1 MQLKKSIHVSG
12 KCDNTDCLESQTR
25 LLAEIAHLRSKLK
38 ILEARSGISNLTGKE
53 NMCVKEETSEKNI
66 IKKNFELEEK
76 LKNSERQC
84 EIEKKK
90 VEVFNLHLENL
101 DYEKKSLLN
110 KMALELNIYKKMF
123 EFVGYSTKLKNLSL
137 QNEEFSIFDGE
148 KKIFENLL
156 FKFELLSVFSK
167 NEKDF
172 IQIKYDKGKTSIGF
186 GSEDI
191 RRETSSYLMLVQNN
205 KPSLFFAEVT
215 AKLGNDSTFHHY

>member
-1 MQLKKSIHVSG
+1 M
-12 KCDNTDCLESQTR
+12 
-25 LLAEIAHLRSKLK
+25 
-38 ILEARSGISNLTGKE
+38 
-53 NMCVKEETSEKNI
+53 
-66 IKKNFELEEK
+66 
-76 LKNSERQC
+76 
-84 EIEKKK
+84 
-90 VEVFNLHLENL
+90 
-101 DYEKKSLLN
+101 
-110 KMALELNIYKKMF
+110 
-123 EFVGYSTKLKNLSL
+123 SL